1 MRTIVIIMSV
11 MTLFGCT
18 KQVLVP
24 VSSCP
29 EPPACGA
36 VLVTKT
42 LPKNATTQQ
51 QLEAIRADFLELYRC
66 KILLDGY
73 REGKEASNGLR

>member
-1 MRTIVIIMSV
+1 MRSILMGIIL
-11 MTLFGCT
+11 TCITGCT

-29 EPPACGA
+29 EPPACGGNL
-36 VLVTKT
+36 LVPA
-42 LPKNATTQQ
+42 LSPSATVQQ
-51 QLEAIRADFLELYRC
+51 KLEALRSDYLELKRC

-73 REGKEASNGLR
+73 RR

>member
-1 MRTIVIIMSV
+1 MRTIVIIISV
-11 MTLFGCT
+11 MALLGCT

-29 EPPACGA
+29 APPECGA
-36 VLVTKT
+36 VLVTKL

-51 QLEAIRADFLELYRC
+51 QLEAIRTDFVELYRC

-73 REGKEASNGLR
+73 RK